1 MKLLLE
7 NWREYL
13 DESKLRVFDFDDTLA
28 VSDSKVVVVYPDNT
42 SEELTPEEFADHE
55 YKPYENK
62 YDFSQFDEVINPV
75 QIRSVVK
82 RLRGAVKAGG
92 KREIVILTA
101 RSQKAAPAIRG
112 WLKSI
117 GIDTSKIKIVGLEDP
132 NPQKKANWIEDRIKS
147 GADDV
152 LFLDDS
158 QKNVDIVALLGDK
171 YPEITMVSDRIYVR
185 KQAEKH
191 QK

>member
-1 MKLLLE
+1 MKLLFE
-7 NWREYL
+7 NWREYIN
-13 DESKLRVFDFDDTLA
+13 ESKLRVFDFDDTLA
-28 VSDSKVVVVYPDNT
+28 VSDSKVIVIYPDNT
-42 SEELTPEEFADHE
+42 SEELAPEEFADHE
-55 YKPYENK
+55 YKPYENE

-75 QIRSVVK
+75 QIKSVVK
-82 RLRGAVKAGG
+82 RLRGAVEAEGE
-92 KREIVILTA
+92 REIVILTA

-117 GIDTSKIKIVGLEDP
+117 GIDTAKIRIVGLEDP

-158 QKNVDIVALLGDK
+158 QKNVDIVALLRDK
-171 YPEITMVSDRIYVR
+171 YPQIIMVSDKINVR
-185 KQAEKH
+185 K
-191 QK
+191 